1 MFIQTQATNDPDTI
15 EFVPGREV
23 YGAGPIAFAGPEEAR
38 RSPLAARLFELEQVR
53 GVQLNGESV
62 AVTKAPNAEWLT
74 LKPHVLAG
82 IMQHFTSGQPV
93 IEEPAAANG
102 DGNGAAAN
110 GGGNGAEANGSAAD
124 PMHEV
129 QEGKEPVSDA
139 DAELIEQVTELLETR
154 IQPAIEQTGGEVEFH
169 SMVGGTLNL
178 KLEGSAYAMLS
189 QIENML
195 RHYVPEVE
203 KVQDYQDAIE
213 KPGLQTEAG
222 QAVKKVLDERV
233 NPAVAG
239 HGGHIALIDVQG
251 ARVYVR
257 LEGGCQGCG
266 MAGVTLKQGIEN
278 EIKRHV
284 PQIEEILD
292 VTDHASGTNPYF
304 QPGKGGGESP
314 VA

>member
-23 YGAGPIAFAGPEEAR
+23 YGAGPIAFSGPEEAR
-38 RSPLAARLFELEQVR
+38 KSPLAARLFELEQVR

-93 IEEPAAANG
+93 IEDPAG
-102 DGNGAAAN
+102 SGAN
-110 GGGNGAEANGSAAD
+110 GGDGASANGASANGGADAAQHVASA
-124 PMHEV
+124 
-129 QEGKEPVSDA
+129 GKEPVSDA
-139 DAELIEQVTELLETR
+139 DEELIEQVSELLETR

-169 SMVGGTLNL
+169 SMVGGTVNL

-222 QAVKKVLDERV
+222 QAVKQVLDERI

-251 ARVYVR
+251 SRVYVR

-278 EIKRHV
+278 EIKRYV

-292 VTDHASGTNPYF
+292 VTDHASGSNPYF

>member
-23 YGAGPIAFAGPEEAR
+23 YPDGPTRFDSPEGARP
-38 RSPLAARLFELEQVR
+38 SPLAARLFELEQVR
-53 GVQLNGESV
+53 GVQLNAESV
-62 AVTKAPNAEWLT
+62 EVTKSPNAEWLT
-74 LKPHVLAG
+74 LKPHVLAT
-82 IMQHFTSGQPV
+82 IMQHFTAGQPV
-93 IEEPAAANG
+93 MEEPAAAGADGNG
-102 DGNGAAAN
+102 AGANGGNGAAA
-110 GGGNGAEANGSAAD
+110 D
-124 PMHEV
+124 PGHEI
-129 QEGKEPVSDA
+129 QEGKEPESDA
-139 DAELIEQVTELLETR
+139 DEELIEQVTELLETR

-169 SMVGGTLNL
+169 SLVGGTLNL

-213 KPGLQTEAG
+213 KPGLKTEAG
-222 QAVKKVLDERV
+222 QAVKKVLDERI

-266 MAGVTLKQGIEN
+266 MAGVTLKQGIET

-304 QPGKGGGESP
+304 QPGKGGEGESP

>member
-23 YGAGPIAFAGPEEAR
+23 YPEGPIAFDSPETAR
-38 RSPLAARLFELEQVR
+38 RSPLAARLFEQEQVR

-62 AVTKAPNAEWLT
+62 AVTKAPNADWLT

-93 IEEPAAANG
+93 IEEPA
-102 DGNGAAAN
+102 GAEGA
-110 GGGNGAEANGSAAD
+110 GNGAEGAAGD
-124 PMHEV
+124 PGHAV
-129 QEGKEPVSDA
+129 QEGTEPVSDA
-139 DAELIEQVTELLETR
+139 DDELIEQVTELIETR
-154 IQPAIEQTGGEVEFH
+154 IQPAIEQTGGEVAFH

-178 KLEGSAYAMLS
+178 KLQGSAYAMLS

-203 KVQDYQDAIE
+203 KVQDYQDAIVR
-213 KPGLQTEAG
+213 PGLRTEAG
-222 QAVKKVLDERV
+222 QAVKQVLDERV

-239 HGGHIALIDVQG
+239 HGGHITLIDVQG
-251 ARVYVR
+251 SRVYVR

-266 MAGVTLKQGIEN
+266 MASVTLKQGIEN

-284 PQIEEILD
+284 PQVEEILD
-292 VTDHASGTNPYF
+292 VTDHANGTNPYF
-304 QPGKGGGESP
+304 QPGMGGGDSP

>member
-23 YGAGPIAFAGPEEAR
+23 YAEGPIAFSGPEEAR
-38 RSPLAARLFELEQVR
+38 KSPLAARLFELEQVR

-93 IEEPAAANG
+93 IEDPA
-102 DGNGAAAN
+102 GNGANGGAN
-110 GGGNGAEANGSAAD
+110 GGDGASANGGATEHVAS
-124 PMHEV
+124 
-129 QEGKEPVSDA
+129 EGKEPVSDA
-139 DAELIEQVTELLETR
+139 DEELIEQVTELLETR

-251 ARVYVR
+251 SRVYVR

>member
-23 YGAGPIAFAGPEEAR
+23 YPDGPIAFAGPEEAR
-38 RSPLAARLFELEQVR
+38 KSPLAARLFEQEQVR
-53 GVQLNGESV
+53 GVQLNGESI

-93 IEEPAAANG
+93 IEAPAGTGAN
-102 DGNGAAAN
+102 GNGASANGAGAN
-110 GGGNGAEANGSAAD
+110 GGAD
-124 PMHEV
+124 APQHV
-129 QEGKEPVSDA
+129 ASEGTEPESDA
-139 DAELIEQVTELLETR
+139 DEELIEQVTELLETR
-154 IQPAIEQTGGEVEFH
+154 IQPAIEQTGGEVAFH

-203 KVQDYQDAIE
+203 KVQDVQDAIV

-251 ARVYVR
+251 SRVYVR